1 LFLIISQN
9 IIDILIKPVNAGGLQ
24 IPGKLAGIGYR
35 EPDL

>member
-1 LFLIISQN
+1 LIVSQN
-9 IIDILIKPVNAGGLQ
+9 IIDIVIKPVNAGGLL

>member
-1 LFLIISQN
+1 MIN
-9 IIDILIKPVNAGGLQ
+9 ILIKPVNGNGAGLV

>member
-1 LFLIISQN
+1 MMTQN
-9 IIDILIKPVNAGGLQ
+9 ILDFMIKPVSAGGLS